1 MQSVIHTVLSGANI
15 GIFVLATLAFV
26 VRFILGNRDDKLAEG
41 ADVVAYVAAGTGV
54 ALAVFTGLS
63 GYFLTWPQDA
73 IRSTLLTQNKVLATT
88 ALLVCWGMFFVL
100 RWQVG
105 KSLWKNLALKLWA
118 MALVGFGFVNVVM
131 LGSLGG
137 SAALIGSLLDPA
149 LISLNIN
156 RFVSI
161 AWLPVLSVILI
172 LIGVLGFLFPMFQRN
187 RR

>member
-15 GIFVLATLAFV
+15 GIFVLATLAFT

-41 ADVVAYVAAGTGV
+41 ADLVAYVAAGTGV
-54 ALAVFTGLS
+54 TMAVFTGLS

-73 IRSTLLTQNKVLATT
+73 IRSTLLTQNKVLAAT

-105 KSLWKNLALKLWA
+105 KQLWANLTLKLWA
-118 MALVGFGFVNVVM
+118 LVLVGFGFVNVIL

-137 SAALIGSLLDPA
+137 SAALKGSLLDPA
-149 LISLNIN
+149 LIALNIN
-156 RFVSI
+156 RFISI
-161 AWLPVLSVILI
+161 AWMPVFSVILI
-172 LIGVLGFLFPMFQRN
+172 LIGVLGFLFPMLQRN